1 MNSFSIAVKAIIENK
16 NGELLLIKRSK
27 VDAHKPFVWE
37 IPGGRL
43 NYAENP
49 FDGLKREIKEET
61 GLEIDIKFPLS
72 VHYFTKED
80 GQKITMIVFFTK
92 ALSEEVKLSNEHLEY
107 KWLPP
112 YEAKKIIFD
121 KYIKDIERY
130 EKLFASRTK
139 ISSPLKKGKYLHYKG
154 KYYEVLGVARNSE
167 NLEEFVVYKALYP
180 SDEFGDYAL
189 WVRPRKIFEEEVIV
203 DGKKLPRFKNVE

>member
-1 MNSFSIAVKAIIENK
+1 M
-16 NGELLLIKRSK
+16 
-27 VDAHKPFVWE
+27 
-37 IPGGRL
+37 
-43 NYAENP
+43 
-49 FDGLKREIKEET
+49 KEET
-61 GLEIDIKFPLS
+61 GLEIDIKFPLR
-72 VHYFTKED
+72 VHYFTRED
-80 GQKITMIVFFTK
+80 GQKITMKVFLTK

-121 KYIKDIERY
+121 KFIEDIGIY

-139 ISSPLKKGKYLHYKG
+139 LSSPLKQGKYLHYKG

-203 DGKKLPRFKNVE
+203 GGKKMKRFRCVK